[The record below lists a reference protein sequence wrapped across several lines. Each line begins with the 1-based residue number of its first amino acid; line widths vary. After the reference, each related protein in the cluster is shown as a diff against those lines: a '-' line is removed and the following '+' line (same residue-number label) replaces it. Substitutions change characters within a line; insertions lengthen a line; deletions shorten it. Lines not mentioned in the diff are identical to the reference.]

1 MKDNYITPELL
12 HLNEI
17 QPKGWDTNGNW
28 IGIPEWIK
36 RYGNREYIT
45 INKKR
50 KTRR

>member
-12 HLNEI
+12 ELNEI
-17 QPKGWDTNGNW
+17 QPKGWDINGNW

-36 RYGNREYIT
+36 RYGKKEYIT
-45 INKKR
+45 VKKR